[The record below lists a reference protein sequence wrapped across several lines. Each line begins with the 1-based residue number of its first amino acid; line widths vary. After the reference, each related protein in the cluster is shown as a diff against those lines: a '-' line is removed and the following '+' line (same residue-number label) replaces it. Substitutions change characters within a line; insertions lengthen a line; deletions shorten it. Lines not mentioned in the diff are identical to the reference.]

1 MGGFHKSM
9 VFFDKFVRNIKP
21 NWLTTPNTTMEP
33 LDALKQTLREK
44 VPLGIDI
51 ALQSLKASIPLD
63 VPKYNDALLLESR
76 YRELNQNL
84 LKGVLSDEDAQVEFN
99 KLRESILT
107 FIGDLQTDD
116 FVKKPAEQAPGTAK
130 KGKVLYRIPDQ
141 MQVQKE
147 VKCLIRVA
155 FDEAILMENLEKSSD
170 DAIRDVRIAEVMGA
184 EIVDPNEQKA
194 FTIRTFSE
202 VVQAID
208 EGAYTE
214 WLFYVKPLLEGTYPL
229 LVKISVVEIIDG
241 KERKREVV
249 LEETVQVVA
258 TEVEEKEGF
267 SAANIPVNVT
277 NTQAAG
283 VPGTAGG
290 AKKIGTSTAA
300 TILAGI
306 VMAFFAIW
314 YFVPQKSS
322 PPSPPKT
329 NGNGK
334 GNNNKDTDNTV
345 MIENRSA
352 IKPDLTDTT
361 ALLNYLDS
369 FPDGAH
375 AQEVLDSLESQR
387 FYFDCQQIGD
397 SLIFNINGGK
407 TPVQLSLLKNGK
419 PILNRKYNQPGQIIL
434 SMKKDKITPGN
445 YNVSVQD
452 SSGLKR
458 QQAITIQ
465 KIATLPIKA
474 TVNPNKKPADKVIK
488 PNPNPTNPTKPE
500 TATAYADVSQRPI
513 YQGCDQRNKKRAEA
527 CTERKITEY
536 IRGNMSKMPEV
547 KNITSTKRAS
557 VDFIIEKDGSV
568 MVEKIKQDMDA
579 NFEKKIQQLVKSMP
593 KFVPG
598 KNAKGEVVRVKYTL
612 PIRFEPQ

>member
-1 MGGFHKSM
+1 
-9 VFFDKFVRNIKP
+9 
-21 NWLTTPNTTMEP
+21 ME
-33 LDALKQTLREK
+33 AIEQVKQTLREK

-51 ALQSLKASIPLD
+51 AIQSLKANIPTD
-63 VPKYNDALLLESR
+63 VPKYNDTLMLEAR
-76 YRELNQNL
+76 YREVNEKL
-84 LKGVLSDEDAQVEFN
+84 LKGLLTDEEAGVKFN
-99 KLRESILT
+99 EIRESILF
-107 FIGDLQTDD
+107 FISDLQTDD
-116 FVKKPAEQAPGTAK
+116 FVKKPAEQAPSAAK
-130 KGKVLYRIPDQ
+130 KGKVLYRIPDH

-147 VKCLIRVA
+147 VKCVIRVA
-155 FDEAILMENLEKSSD
+155 FDEAILMQDLEKSKD

-184 EIVDPNEQKA
+184 ELIDPNEQKA
-194 FTIRTFSE
+194 FAIRTFSE
-202 VVQAID
+202 TVQLID
-208 EGAYTE
+208 EGAFTE

-229 LVKISVVEIIDG
+229 LVKIAVVEIIDG
-241 KERKREVV
+241 KERKREIV

-267 SAANIPVNVT
+267 SAANIPVNLT
-277 NTQAAG
+277 NTQSAG
-283 VPGTAGG
+283 VPGTAGGG

-314 YFVPQKSS
+314 FFTPQA
-322 PPSPPKT
+322 PPPPPPPPPKT
-329 NGNGK
+329 NGNGGK
-334 GNNNKDTDNTV
+334 GQP
-345 MIENRSA
+345 EQAQPNRSTV
-352 IKPDLTDTT
+352 KPALNDTL
-361 ALLNYLDS
+361 ALLEYLDS
-369 FPDGAH
+369 FPDGEH

-419 PILNRKYNQPGQIIL
+419 PILNRKYNQSGQIIL

-465 KIATLPIKA
+465 KIATLPLKP
-474 TVNPNKKPADKVIK
+474 TVNPNKKPDKVIIK
-488 PNPNPTNPTKPE
+488 PNPNPNPTNPPKPE

-513 YQGCDQRNKKRAEA
+513 YRGCDQKNKKRAEA
-527 CTERKITEY
+527 CTERRITEY